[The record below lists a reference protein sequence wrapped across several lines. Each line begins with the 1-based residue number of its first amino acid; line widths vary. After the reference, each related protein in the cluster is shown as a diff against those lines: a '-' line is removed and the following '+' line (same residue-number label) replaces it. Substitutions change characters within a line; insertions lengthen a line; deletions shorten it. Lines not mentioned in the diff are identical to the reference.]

1 MNFYL
6 SFKATCW
13 NLIFCA
19 ALVIR
24 DTHITILQETNK
36 ILNELRTLNYFFVNL
51 AGFFF
56 EKLQSIFMLIKTV
69 YFITSITVKY
79 TTRIIDKVT
88 NEDIK
93 FILL

>member
-13 NLIFCA
+13 NLIVCA
-19 ALVIR
+19 ALVR
-24 DTHITILQETNK
+24 DIPITMLQETNK
-36 ILNELRTLNYFFVNL
+36 SLNELRTLNYFFVNL